1 MESQLHR
8 RDYLHPVGEHN
19 DEAQTLNDSAVVRSG
34 LVEPTVMGA
43 PVLAEDLYATHSDIL
58 DTPVRSFAQWED
70 EEKRG
75 APPPLSPVYETHL
88 TDMPHGGH
96 HTYGGEVNRE
106 QLKGSIGKH
115 TFYEEENEERPPP
128 PSTVVLG
135 TRRTDFVPVG
145 DRVDEDFD
153 REERMGTGKS
163 TRMEEEMSVP
173 NPATAGSLRSTDTG
187 EKDGGITE
195 VLHSLNKMKVF
206 DEHDTKPLES
216 DKHEP
221 HEPKVYTGSH
231 DQFAPEPVENPPL
244 DTIAANPSNP
254 NSSYTQK
261 ISSATSAIAD
271 KAAAVKDSIVSK
283 LSSSGENKSD
293 VNTTSHKTNTKSSF
307 PTAFSHRVADTLSGT
322 LGPVYE
328 KVAAAGTS
336 VTSKMQG
343 HGHDDKNGS
352 PKTVKEYLVDTF
364 KPGDDDKVLSEVIT
378 HAFQMGKGKQPPQ
391 EGTTTTT
398 YEVEVPQEGTT
409 AAYEVEVMR
418 DGERR
423 VQESGN

>member
-8 RDYLHPVGEHN
+8 RDYLHPVGEHK

-115 TFYEEENEERPPP
+115 TFYEEEKEEERPRP
-128 PSTVVLG
+128 PSTGVFG
-135 TRRTDFVPVG
+135 AHMTHFVPVG
-145 DRVDEDFD
+145 DRGDEDFD
-153 REERMGTGKS
+153 RDERMGTGKP

-187 EKDGGITE
+187 EKDVGINE
-195 VLHSLNKMKVF
+195 VLHSLNIMKVF
-206 DEHDTKPLES
+206 DEHEHDTKPLES

-221 HEPKVYTGSH
+221 HKPHEPKAYTGSH

-254 NSSYTQK
+254 NSSYTQR

-271 KAAAVKDSIVSK
+271 KASAVKDSIVSK
-283 LSSSGENKSD
+283 LSLSGEDRSD
-293 VNTTSHKTNTKSSF
+293 ASTTSPKTNTKSSF
-307 PTAFSHRVADTLSGT
+307 PTVFSHKVADTLSST

-328 KVAAAGTS
+328 KVAAAGTTAS
-336 VTSKMQG
+336 SKMQR
-343 HGHDDKNGS
+343 HGHDDTTGS

-364 KPGDDDKVLSEVIT
+364 TPGDDDKILSEAIT
-378 HAFQMGKGKQPPQ
+378 RVFQMGNGKQPQ

-398 YEVEVPQEGTT
+398 YEVEV
-409 AAYEVEVMR
+409 MR
-418 DGERR
+418 DEGERR
-423 VQESGN
+423 LQESGN